1 MKRSL
6 ILFIQFCIS
15 ISLVNG
21 QNSSTV
27 LTEEEFLSIVRS
39 NHPVAKQAGLLADLA
54 AAQLLTIKGNFD
66 PVIAINKNQKTFD
79 GKTYYNYNN
88 AEMVIPTWFGIEL
101 YAGIE
106 NNFGDYTN
114 REYTLGNTSYA
125 GLSVPLLKDLILDK
139 RRAALQQGRLFKQQ
153 SEFEKR
159 TIINDLIYDAYK
171 SYWNWAKDYQVFR
184 SYDTI
189 LVLNETRYSLVK
201 ISFQNGERA
210 AVDTT
215 EAFVQ
220 LLNFQ
225 QQREEAWLKFRKSTL
240 ELSAFLWHPNNV
252 PAYLTE
258 LVIPDTARLK
268 NEINFPQLEN
278 VDNWINLIST
288 THPKL
293 QQIDFKLQA
302 LEVER
307 KLKLQNLL
315 PKLDVKYNFLQK
327 GYNSVNFS
335 ANQFFENNYKFGVSA
350 IVAIPNRQGIGDY
363 KSSRI
368 KIKSTELDRNFTQ
381 LNLENKV
388 RFHFNEVLNLQKQI
402 RIYESLNKNLAHL
415 YNTEMLKFSL
425 GETTLFLLNSRET
438 KMLESQQKL
447 LELKA
452 KLYQAYATLNWATG
466 SFQD

>member
-39 NHPVAKQAGLLADLA
+39 NHPVTKQAGLLADLA
-54 AAQLLTIKGNFD
+54 TAQLLTIKGNFD
-66 PVIAINKNQKTFD
+66 PVIGINKNQKTFD

-189 LVLNETRYSLVK
+189 LVLNETRYSMVK

-215 EAFVQ
+215 EALVQ

-240 ELSAFLWHPNNV
+240 ELSAFLWHPKNV

-268 NEINFPQLEN
+268 NEITFPPLEN
-278 VDNWINLIST
+278 VDNWISRISK